1 MPEWLFDFL
10 SGPTIKI
17 AAAIW
22 NSSMKL
28 IIKLVC
34 STPQKFSTGT
44 WAFVKEN
51 LYPWAEGIGL
61 SALNLLFMIAFLKA
75 VSNLHQNITLEMVIE
90 AMIKVVVANVLYL
103 NILNIM
109 TTIFSISSAMAKEVF
124 TIDAPDL
131 KVEDMEFDSIIP
143 AVTSGKADFGAAG
156 MTVDETRKK
165 SVDFTDTYA
174 NASQVIIVK
183 EDSEITGSADLA
195 DKKIGVQLGTTGDLL
210 SSELAGDENVERYNK
225 GFEAVQAL
233 LQGKIDAVVI
243 DSAPAKVFVEQSEG
257 LKVCEEAMS
266 QEEYAIAVKKG
277 NTEML
282 DKINGALKELKEDG
296 TIDEIINKYIPAE

>member
-1 MPEWLFDFL
+1 
-10 SGPTIKI
+10 
-17 AAAIW
+17 
-22 NSSMKL
+22 MK
-28 IIKLVC
+28 K
-34 STPQKFSTGT
+34 
-44 WAFVKEN
+44 
-51 LYPWAEGIGL
+51 
-61 SALNLLFMIAFLKA
+61 
-75 VSNLHQNITLEMVIE
+75 
-90 AMIKVVVANVLYL
+90 KVVAVALAACMAASLAACGSSDSAATTAASAAESTEAKAEDTTAAEETTAEEAKADETEAAGGVLV
-103 NILNIM
+103 
-109 TTIFSISSAMAKEVF
+109 MATNAEFEPWEYYEGSEIVG
-124 TIDAPDL
+124 IDVEIAQAIADKL
-131 KVEDMEFDSIIP
+131 GMELEVEDMAFDSIIP

-257 LKVCEEAMS
+257 LKLCDEAMS